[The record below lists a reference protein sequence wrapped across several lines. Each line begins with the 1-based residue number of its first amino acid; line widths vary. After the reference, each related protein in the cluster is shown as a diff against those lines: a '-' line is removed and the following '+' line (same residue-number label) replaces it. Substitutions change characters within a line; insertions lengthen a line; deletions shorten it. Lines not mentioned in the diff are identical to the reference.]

1 MTRTPAT
8 RAVPRSR
15 AHAPVEH
22 SLRPRLTAVGP
33 SAADVVRRA
42 GGWLFDQAMAG
53 WDVTVIT
60 TDHADP
66 RPLRILGARGRDVEI
81 LHALRT
87 AGACL
92 QSVAVRGDLY
102 ESDPLVREMVLMAA
116 RAGRAEIRLWGEDWA
131 PDTADVAGQ
140 PRLVAHQLSL
150 AAQAFKARALGAY
163 GMGGP
168 GGDVELFRRGDL
180 PLK

>member
-1 MTRTPAT
+1 MTGVQTCALPIY
-8 RAVPRSR
+8 
-15 AHAPVEH
+15 

-116 RAGRAEIRLWGEDWA
+116 TAGRAEIRLWGEGWA

-163 GMGGP
+163 GMPGP

-180 PLK
+180 P